1 MMLSDKDLEMN
12 LSMEKMSRDELEL
25 AYIEA
30 KENEFIYRR
39 FRKITKK
46 MVNSK
51 GKKKYFIP
59 RKWIES
65 LDTPG
70 FACEYTLE
78 QWDMVNRLKMELEDL
93 AFQLGFIN
101 EVAEGFRD
109 KRNQI
114 GKREAKAIIERL
126 GIRIDKEDEE

>member
-12 LSMEKMSRDELEL
+12 LSIEKMSRDELEL

-30 KENEFIYRR
+30 KENEYIYRK
-39 FRKITKK
+39 FRKIAKK

-65 LDTPG
+65 LDMPG
-70 FACEYTLE
+70 LGFEYTLE
-78 QWDMVNRLKMELEDL
+78 QRDTVNLLKMELEDL
-93 AFQLGFIN
+93 AYELGFIN

-126 GIRIDKEDEE
+126 GIHIDKEGEE